1 LTKRLKRQR
10 KPTVT
15 KAIFSKIATDD
26 LISQALYIFEQ
37 TKSIELS
44 DKYLDDMKEYIVTM
58 LSSFPKAGR
67 PSEELAPN
75 TRKLV
80 YQGYSIVYRIGQE
93 HIEIL
98 TLYRENLPQ

>member
-1 LTKRLKRQR
+1 MTKRLKRQR
-10 KPTVT
+10 KHTVP
-15 KAIFSKIATDD
+15 KVIFSETATDN

-37 TKSIELS
+37 SQSIELS

-93 HIEIL
+93 YIEIL
-98 TLYRENLPQ
+98 TLYRENLP

>member
-1 LTKRLKRQR
+1 MRLLIRRR
-10 KPTVT
+10 KHTVH
-15 KAIFSKIATDD
+15 KVVFSNIATDN
-26 LISQALYIFEQ
+26 LIRQALYIFEQ
-37 TKSIELS
+37 TQSIDLS
-44 DKYLDDMKEYIVTM
+44 DKYLDEMKEYIVTM